1 MMHEALDDLDDARVS
16 RCTQMQFTVIPISV
30 LQSNDLDNRHHHL
43 HCHNNDDI
51 DEFVPGHDVDE
62 FDDHDEVSYVN
73 MMN

>member
-1 MMHEALDDLDDARVS
+1 MMQEALDDLDDARVS

-51 DEFVPGHDVDE
+51 DEKYLFLVMTLM
-62 FDDHDEVSYVN
+62 N
-73 MMN
+73 LMIMMRCPMSI

>member
-51 DEFVPGHDVDE
+51 DEKYLFLV
-62 FDDHDEVSYVN
+62 
-73 MMN
+73 MMLMNLMIMMRCPMSI

>member
-1 MMHEALDDLDDARVS
+1 MMHEALDDARVS

-51 DEFVPGHDVDE
+51 DEKYLFLV
-62 FDDHDEVSYVN
+62 
-73 MMN
+73 MMLMNLMIMMRCPMSI